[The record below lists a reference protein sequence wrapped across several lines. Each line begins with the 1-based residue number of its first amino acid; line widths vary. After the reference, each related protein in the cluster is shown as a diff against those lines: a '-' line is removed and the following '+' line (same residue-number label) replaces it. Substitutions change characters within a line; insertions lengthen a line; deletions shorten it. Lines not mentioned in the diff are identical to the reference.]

1 MKGFASK
8 VIFVGIWVCNYVFR
22 GSKDGGE
29 GASVARQSFLTTNC
43 SGLSPWEFAQWSFK
57 YSIIQQQLTM
67 TYYAKKYPLCDL
79 SIYITNGLTGNRD
92 VLLRSQTAAPGTHH
106 SWLIMIIDISR
117 LKSVALCGID
127 SWNFAH
133 FELINLLT
141 FLNRMLIK
149 QQCIGGC
156 GA

>member
-67 TYYAKKYPLCDL
+67 TYYTKKYPLCDL
-79 SIYITNGLTGNRD
+79 SIYITNGLTGN
-92 VLLRSQTAAPGTHH
+92 SWCSTGKPGCQDT
-106 SWLIMIIDISR
+106 SSLSC
-117 LKSVALCGID
+117 LKSVAVCGID
-127 SWNFAH
+127 SWNCAH

>member
-67 TYYAKKYPLCDL
+67 TYYTKKYPLCDL
-79 SIYITNGLTGNRD
+79 SIYITNGLTGN
-92 VLLRSQTAAPGTHH
+92 SWCSTEKPGRQGHITHH
-106 SWLIMIIDISR
+106 WHCQLSEICCTVWYRFMELCSFWINKPFNIS
-117 LKSVALCGID
+117 
-127 SWNFAH
+127 
-133 FELINLLT
+133 
-141 FLNRMLIK
+141 
-149 QQCIGGC
+149 
-156 GA
+156 

>member
-79 SIYITNGLTGNRD
+79 SIYITNGLTGNSSCSTVEEEVCLQGGQAR
-92 VLLRSQTAAPGTHH
+92 LPGTHQ
-106 SWLIMIIDISR
+106 
-117 LKSVALCGID
+117 SVVWSLWSC
-127 SWNFAH
+127 
-133 FELINLLT
+133 EV
-141 FLNRMLIK
+141 
-149 QQCIGGC
+149 
-156 GA
+156 